1 LIPAPFRKGLG
12 SELGG
17 AFYLF
22 GADAYRREEAVQ
34 ALAQAHL
41 DPATE
46 AFNFDQLRGG
56 EVDPEL
62 LASVLGTPPMM
73 ADWRVV
79 VIREVEALAGSA
91 RARDLL
97 LQGVKHPPEGLVLLL
112 SCTVPDRTS
121 AKFYTDLSR
130 LARSLEFKVLG
141 PDDVPGWLIER
152 AAGHLG
158 RELEEGAARALAQA
172 VGSDLAYLS
181 MELDKLHALAG
192 PEGPITEAHV
202 VAAGTHIP
210 RQDRWEWFDRAG
222 EGRWPEVLEGLE
234 ILLQH
239 GETPVGLTLGLAT
252 HLLRLGVALEGGG
265 GALEALLPPHQK
277 WLHRRYAHQAR
288 QWTPEELEVA
298 LQELLQVD
306 RLLKA
311 ASFSEAH
318 LLESWILTRMAGS
331 RLALGIPAST

>member
-1 LIPAPFRKGLG
+1 LIPPFLQKGLG
-12 SELGG
+12 AELGG
-17 AFYLF
+17 VFYLH
-22 GADAYRREEAVQ
+22 GADTYRREEAVQ
-34 ALAQAHL
+34 ALVRAHL

-46 AFNFDQLRGG
+46 AFNFDPLRGG
-56 EVDPEL
+56 EIEPEL

-79 VIREVEALAGSA
+79 VLREVEALASSA

-97 LQGVKHPPEGLVLLL
+97 LEGVKHPPAGLALIL

-121 AKFYTDLSR
+121 AKFYTDLARLSR
-130 LARSLEFKVLG
+130 TQEFKVLG
-141 PDDVPGWLIER
+141 PDDVPGWLIDR
-152 AAGHLG
+152 AEGHLG
-158 RELEEGAARALAQA
+158 RAIEEGAARALAQA
-172 VGSDLAYLS
+172 VGADLAYLS

-192 PEGPITEAHV
+192 PEGPITEDHV
-202 VAAGTHIP
+202 RAAGTRIP

-277 WLHRRYAHQAR
+277 WLHRRYAAQAR
-288 QWTPEELEVA
+288 RWSSADLEVA
-298 LQELLQVD
+298 VQELLQVD

-311 ASFSEAH
+311 ASFSDAH

-331 RLALGIPAST
+331 ASGATRTMSP